1 MYYTLDVNQIPE
13 QFHLCDGTRID
24 DLDLNNRYFD
34 EDSDED
40 IIIKQGIKERLRQLV
55 GDNLPNLMNK
65 FIYGASDDHEPFS
78 TGGSK
83 EVTLTKENLPEHS
96 HYYSGSRTKEKVYE
110 RLKQDYGCEYN
121 PINSIGD
128 GSQGSGGNGTF
139 VYKTGQKGLFNP
151 QPIPIQPEFIAIPF
165 IIRIY

>member
-24 DLDLNNRYFD
+24 DLDLSNRYFD
-34 EDSDED
+34 EDKEKAIDR
-40 IIIKQGIKERLRQLV
+40 IKSYLKELF

-96 HYYSGSRTKEKVYE
+96 HYYSGSYIWENSREPPAFSSPAVE
-110 RLKQDYGCEYN
+110 
-121 PINSIGD
+121 SIG
-128 GSQGSGGNGTF
+128 GILREGALLYVVSIYHLALPIFIQ
-139 VYKTGQKGLFNP
+139 LCRLPFNLCS
-151 QPIPIQPEFIAIPF
+151 
-165 IIRIY
+165 